1 MTIQKLIE
9 VLQKFED
16 PTQEVKLQD
25 LATNY
30 IYRIFTIDKDTGTF
44 LIEDTEE

>member
-9 VLQKFED
+9 ALQKVED

-30 IYRIFTIDKDTGTF
+30 IYKVFTINKDTGVL

>member
-30 IYRIFTIDKDTGTF
+30 IYKVFTTDKDKGVI

>member
-1 MTIQKLIE
+1 MTVQKLIE

-30 IYRIFTIDKDTGTF
+30 IYKVFTINKDTGVL

>member
-9 VLQKFED
+9 TLQKFED
-16 PTQEVKLQD
+16 PTLEVKLQD

-30 IYRIFTIDKDTGTF
+30 IYKIFTINKDKGVI

>member
-30 IYRIFTIDKDTGTF
+30 IYKVFTTDKGVI

>member
-1 MTIQKLIE
+1 MTVQKLIQA
-9 VLQKFED
+9 LQKVED
-16 PTQEVKLQD
+16 STQEVKLQD

-30 IYRIFTIDKDTGTF
+30 IYRIFTIDKDTGVI